1 MMNWIKRIE
10 SEAGWAAEY
19 GLFWL
24 FKLLV
29 KILILKAFYFVD
41 NCRYHFRQVFQYP
54 KPEPKPG
61 SEAKSNDE
69 IPF

>member
-1 MMNWIKRIE
+1 MNWIKKIE

-19 GLFWL
+19 GFRWL

-29 KILILKAFYFVD
+29 KVIVLKCYYFLD
-41 NCRYHFRQVFQYP
+41 NCRYHFRQVIRYP

-61 SEAKSNDE
+61 SAPKPEDE